1 MAEAPC
7 IEVFDSDSESREGN
21 SSCCMTTDE
30 SEGSNQLKSSSDSAG
45 AAGSLLSRLRS
56 PIPSDLARKRRI
68 RQNPPPPKGQKRGTG
83 HVVAEPK
90 NVVPADRAKAY
101 PDEHFTVSNKKLFCS
116 TCREEVA
123 TKKSV
128 INAHVKSQKH
138 ERGKRR
144 LALNS
149 QRECDIV
156 QALKQFDREFHPE
169 GETLPDSVRVYRVK
183 VVTAMLKA
191 GVPLNK
197 IDSFRDLLEEHAFA
211 LTNSTNLRQ
220 LLPFILHEEIS
231 RLRKEITDRHVSII
245 FDGTT
250 HVCEAMVIVLRYIT
264 DDWIIKQCVCR
275 LMLLAKSMSGEEVAR
290 QIISALS
297 TELGIGTHLVVAAMH
312 DQASVNEVAMRT
324 VSVLYNKVMDIGC
337 FSHTLDHV
345 GERMK
350 TPVLDDFSKAW
361 IGLFARSPKSRLA
374 WRTQTGLPPP
384 SFSATRWWSRFEVI
398 HQLHNAFGNVD
409 SFLGSDNMP
418 PATSS
423 KLLDIL
429 HDTAKCRKLKME
441 LAITVDAMEPFVKAT
456 YVLEGDGP
464 LALVA
469 YERLSTLFSVI
480 STEYYPNVTVV
491 AKELSGGD
499 PVREQQLVAYAKTCV
514 QPAYCYFQTKFDND
528 LKSALLAFKAAR
540 YFSPSKFSELKP
552 TASDIDSLRMLPFL
566 DSTPVIDGLKS
577 ELVLYLAAAEDV
589 SSQTDPIAWWKSHEA
604 DLPNWA
610 KVCRLMLLVL
620 PSSAE
625 SERVFRF
632 CLTLFLPSKNRHS
645 RIIFSYL

>member
-1 MAEAPC
+1 
-7 IEVFDSDSESREGN
+7 
-21 SSCCMTTDE
+21 
-30 SEGSNQLKSSSDSAG
+30 
-45 AAGSLLSRLRS
+45 
-56 PIPSDLARKRRI
+56 
-68 RQNPPPPKGQKRGTG
+68 
-83 HVVAEPK
+83 
-90 NVVPADRAKAY
+90 
-101 PDEHFTVSNKKLFCS
+101 
-116 TCREEVA
+116 
-123 TKKSV
+123 
-128 INAHVKSQKH
+128 
-138 ERGKRR
+138 
-144 LALNS
+144 
-149 QRECDIV
+149 
-156 QALKQFDREFHPE
+156 
-169 GETLPDSVRVYRVK
+169 
-183 VVTAMLKA
+183 MLKA

-211 LTNSTNLRQ
+211 LTNSTKLRQ

-231 RLRKEITDRHVSII
+231 RLRKEITDRYVSII

-290 QIISALS
+290 QIISALY
-297 TELGIGTHLVVAAMH
+297 TELGIGTHLVVAAMR
-312 DQASVNEVAMRT
+312 DRASVNEVAMRT

-374 WRTQTGLPPP
+374 WRTQTDLPPP

-398 HQLHNAFGNVD
+398 HQLHNAFGDVD

-423 KLLDIL
+423 KLLEIL

-469 YERLSTLFSVI
+469 YERLSTFFSVI
-480 STEYYPNVTVV
+480 STEYYPNVTAD

-514 QPAYCYFQTKFDND
+514 QPAY
-528 LKSALLAFKAAR
+528 
-540 YFSPSKFSELKP
+540 
-552 TASDIDSLRMLPFL
+552 
-566 DSTPVIDGLKS
+566 
-577 ELVLYLAAAEDV
+577 
-589 SSQTDPIAWWKSHEA
+589 
-604 DLPNWA
+604 
-610 KVCRLMLLVL
+610 
-620 PSSAE
+620 
-625 SERVFRF
+625 
-632 CLTLFLPSKNRHS
+632 
-645 RIIFSYL
+645 